1 MKMTSQLVIFRAFFR
16 PPDPKSEKKSRKS
29 TNKKILALVKKYLF
43 DTFDWQVWGMF
54 RLYDFTS
61 FFENFGFDKS
71 SIEMREKG
79 RECLNKFFDK
89 LSSQYLY
96 K

>member
-1 MKMTSQLVIFRAFFR
+1 M
-16 PPDPKSEKKSRKS
+16 
-29 TNKKILALVKKYLF
+29 F

-61 FFENFGFDKS
+61 FFENFGFEKS
-71 SIEMREKG
+71 SIEKKEKG